1 MYIKE
6 SFYLNITYLAIL
18 VPMLH
23 AHCLFDFSI
32 QYIGH
37 EKNLLRCLGHR
48 GCSANPVRSRE
59 IQQVE
64 KKKMRIIR
72 NLHR

>member
-6 SFYLNITYLAIL
+6 RFYLNFTYLAIL
-18 VPMLH
+18 VPIMLH

-37 EKNLLRCLGHR
+37 EKNLLRC
-48 GCSANPVRSRE
+48 GCSANPVRSRAS
-59 IQQVE
+59 QQVE
-64 KKKMRIIR
+64 KKKCELYEIYID
-72 NLHR
+72 

>member
-6 SFYLNITYLAIL
+6 RFYLNITYLAIL

-37 EKNLLRCLGHR
+37 EKNSFVA
-48 GCSANPVRSRE
+48 CSANPVRSRAS
-59 IQQVE
+59 QQVE